1 MLMAIEYHCNMKL
14 LVVAATEAEV
24 STYKEQ
30 APAGAD
36 LLITGVGMTAT
47 TYALTKH
54 LQTNTYDLVLQAGVG
69 GCFDPSVPLGSLL
82 FISAERYGD
91 LGAEDHNEYIDI
103 FDMGLLASNTHP
115 HSNGM
120 LINPLL
126 PTLALIDLP
135 KTTGLTVNSVSGS
148 EHTIARRRHY
158 GCTVESM
165 EGAAFHYVCL
175 MEGVAFAQVRSIS
188 NYVTPRDKSQWKMKD
203 AIINLNN
210 WLISFSQS
218 FARK

>member
-1 MLMAIEYHCNMKL
+1 MKL

-24 STYKEQ
+24 SMFKEQ
-30 APAGAD
+30 APTGAEI
-36 LLITGVGMTAT
+36 LIAGVGMTAT

-69 GCFDPSVPLGSLL
+69 GSFDTSVPLGSLL
-82 FISAERYGD
+82 YVTAERYGD
-91 LGAEDHNEYIDI
+91 LGAEDHSNYIDI
-103 FDMGLLASNTHP
+103 FDMGLLAKNAPP
-115 HSNGM
+115 HSKGM
-120 LINPLL
+120 LVNPLL
-126 PTLALIDLP
+126 PELVTIDLP
-135 KTTGLTVNSVSGS
+135 KATGLTVNSVSGS
-148 EHTIARRRHY
+148 EHTIARRRQY

-188 NYVTPRDKSQWKMKD
+188 NYVTPRDKSQWQMKD

-210 WLISFSQS
+210 WLISFSRS
-218 FARK
+218 YTSL

>member
-1 MLMAIEYHCNMKL
+1 MKL

-24 STYKEQ
+24 SIYKDQ
-30 APAGAD
+30 APANAD

-54 LQTNTYDLVLQAGVG
+54 LQTHKYDLVLQAGVG
-69 GCFDPSVPLGSLL
+69 GSFDTSVPLGSLVV
-82 FISAERYGD
+82 ITAERYGD
-91 LGAEDHNEYIDI
+91 LGAEDHHEYIDI
-103 FDMGLLASNTHP
+103 FDMGLISGDSHP
-115 HSNGM
+115 HAGRI
-120 LINPLL
+120 LANPFSDIHED
-126 PTLALIDLP
+126 IDLP
-135 KTTGLTVNSVSGS
+135 RATGLTVNTVSGN
-148 EHTIARRRHY
+148 ENTIARRRQY

-175 MEGVAFAQVRSIS
+175 MEGVTFAQVRSIS

-218 FARK
+218 FASK

>member
-1 MLMAIEYHCNMKL
+1 MKL

-24 STYKEQ
+24 SIYKEQ
-30 APAGAD
+30 APDGAD

-54 LQTNTYDLVLQAGVG
+54 LQHHQYDMVLQAGVG
-69 GCFDPSVPLGSLL
+69 GSFDSSVPLGSIL
-82 FISAERYGD
+82 FVSAERYGD
-91 LGAEDHNEYIDI
+91 LGAEDRDSYIDI
-103 FDMGLLASNTHP
+103 FDMGLLGGNTHP
-115 HSNGM
+115 HTNSM
-120 LINPLL
+120 LINPIL
-126 PTLALIDLP
+126 PTLAGIDLP
-135 KTTGLTVNSVSGS
+135 KVKGLTVNTVSGS
-148 EHTIARRRHY
+148 ETTIARRRAY

-218 FARK
+218 FATK

>member
-1 MLMAIEYHCNMKL
+1 MKL

-24 STYKEQ
+24 SIYKDH
-30 APAGAD
+30 APADAE

-47 TYALTKH
+47 AYALTKH
-54 LQTNTYDLVLQAGVG
+54 LQTHQYDLVLQAGVG
-69 GCFDPSVPLGSLL
+69 GSFDRSVPLGSLV
-82 FISAERYGD
+82 FVTAERYGD
-91 LGAEDHNEYIDI
+91 LGAEDHHEYIDI
-103 FDMGLLASNTHP
+103 FDLGLMSGDSHP
-115 HSNGM
+115 HSGRM
-120 LINPLL
+120 LTNPLS
-126 PTLALIDLP
+126 AIHEGIDLP
-135 KTTGLTVNSVSGS
+135 QATGLTVNSVSGN
-148 EHTIARRRHY
+148 EETIARRRRY

-218 FARK
+218 FTSK